1 MVEWEVH
8 QPYNYMEYRT
18 MTSER
23 QNMPDVTRITWDD
36 ASLLERTK
44 NSLVEIYTVD
54 PSNPQSTLVKRC
66 DAPLTM
72 LDGLQAA
79 GRYEARGYIV
89 EVRVVSQPS

>member
-1 MVEWEVH
+1 
-8 QPYNYMEYRT
+8 

-23 QNMPDVTRITWDD
+23 QNMPDVTRMTWDD
-36 ASLLERTK
+36 SSLLERTK
-44 NSLVEIYTVD
+44 NSLVEIYTAD
-54 PSNPQSTLVKRC
+54 PNDLSAAPVKRL
-66 DAPLTM
+66 DGPVTL